1 MPAITAMPAK
11 APIAMPAI
19 APAPIFPPP
28 LLLSSPPLPP
38 LPPLPPP
45 PLPPVGFTPGE
56 RGCVSRLARS
66 TSRHRT
72 CTGNTLLIAEVLKVE
87 RVRVVVVTVVKAA
100 VYVDRTSFKSEV
112 IVVVRVGMVVYVV
125 MKEM

>member
-1 MPAITAMPAK
+1 M
-11 APIAMPAI
+11 
-19 APAPIFPPP
+19 
-28 LLLSSPPLPP
+28 
-38 LPPLPPP
+38 
-45 PLPPVGFTPGE
+45 
-56 RGCVSRLARS
+56 
-66 TSRHRT
+66 
-72 CTGNTLLIAEVLKVE
+72 IAEVLKVE